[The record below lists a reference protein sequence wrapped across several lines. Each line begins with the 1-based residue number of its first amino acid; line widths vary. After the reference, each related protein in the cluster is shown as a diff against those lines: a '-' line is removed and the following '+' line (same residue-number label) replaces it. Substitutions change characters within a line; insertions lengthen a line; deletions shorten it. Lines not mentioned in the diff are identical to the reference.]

1 LDQSWVTVEQAEQQS
16 SAWRWGNGTLIMTKR
31 RTSKLVFIFVAA
43 VAGFS
48 LHHHAYAASCD
59 AILGKWTWFTKG
71 VVTFNPDGTMR
82 HESGNHGTWECTDPA
97 RGRITLRWRQGG
109 YLNQVVV
116 SADGNGLS
124 STDPSQ
130 QFVTAKRVGAA
141 GTEQSVKNPA
151 RSPNAAN
158 VILTTQPDGARQLP
172 NDLPELMH
180 AARQRA
186 QLWRVDAIPVS
197 LKFEDRNA
205 PNPKMR
211 GPEITISFFSPAAG
225 NGLLARV
232 TSDGARTSEFNQ
244 PVNWGRLP
252 LPPVFVDLPA
262 AVRIA
267 RKNGMK
273 DAVSRARLDIWSP
286 SGAPPVLA
294 WMIGDKTVN
303 GATGEIIDYDV
314 TGYIARYN
322 AQWQHATKG
331 LLALMRAARGG
342 ASSGG
347 SSTIGGDS
355 SYPGSGSDKPY
366 DDGSAAR
373 QEYER
378 RAAESRAYWNG
389 SADDYNRVK
398 NGQCTWSDSSKFG
411 C

>member
-1 LDQSWVTVEQAEQQS
+1 MANQRFL
-16 SAWRWGNGTLIMTKR
+16 L
-31 RTSKLVFIFVAA
+31 LVFVFMAMINT
-43 VAGFS
+43 G
-48 LHHHAYAASCD
+48 LMTEPAYTASCD
-59 AILGKWTWFTKG
+59 AILGKWAWFTKG
-71 VVTFNPDGTMR
+71 VVTFNPDGTMV
-82 HESGNHGTWECTDPA
+82 HEPGNDGTWECTDAA

-109 YLNQVVV
+109 YVNQVAL

-130 QFVTAKRVGAA
+130 QFFTAKRIRA
-141 GTEQSVKNPA
+141 GGTAQSGKNP
-151 RSPNAAN
+151 SPPVAAKL
-158 VILTTQPDGARQLP
+158 ILTSQADGARQLP
-172 NDLPELMH
+172 KDLPELMH

-186 QLWRVDAIPVS
+186 QLWREDAIPVS

-211 GPEITISFFSPAAG
+211 GPEVTISFFSPASG
-225 NGLLARV
+225 NGMLVRV
-232 TSDGARTSEFNQ
+232 TSDGPRTSEFNQ
-244 PVNWGRLP
+244 IVNWGRLP

-262 AVRIA
+262 ALRIA
-267 RKNGMK
+267 RNNGMK
-273 DAVSRARLDIWSP
+273 GPADRARLDIWNP

-303 GATGEIIDYDV
+303 GATGEMIDYDV

-322 AQWQHATKG
+322 AQWQHAAKG
-331 LLALMRAARGG
+331 LLALMRAAQGG
-342 ASSGG
+342 RSSGG
-347 SSTIGGDS
+347 SPSIGGDS
-355 SYPGSGSDKPY
+355 SYPGSGPDKPY

-378 RAAESRAYWNG
+378 RAAESRAYWSG

-398 NGQCTWSDSSKFG
+398 NGQCTWSDSSRFG

>member
-1 LDQSWVTVEQAEQQS
+1 LE
-16 SAWRWGNGTLIMTKR
+16 TLNSKKRGQRVMTNQKFLI
-31 RTSKLVFIFVAA
+31 LVFIGIAEMITGFLPEPAHA
-43 VAGFS
+43 V
-48 LHHHAYAASCD
+48 SCN
-59 AILGKWTWFTKG
+59 AIVGKWAWFTKG

-82 HESGNHGTWECTDPA
+82 HEPGNDGTWECTDAA

-109 YLNQVVV
+109 YVNQVAL

-124 STDPSQ
+124 STDPAQ
-130 QFVTAKRVGAA
+130 QFVTAKRIGTA
-141 GTEQSVKNPA
+141 GTGQPAKNP
-151 RSPNAAN
+151 SPPSNAAN
-158 VILTTQPDGARQLP
+158 VILTTEADGARQLP
-172 NDLPELMH
+172 KNLPELMH

-186 QLWRVDAIPVS
+186 QLWRPDAIPVS

-225 NGLLARV
+225 NGLLVRV
-232 TSDGARTSEFNQ
+232 TPDGARTSEFNQ
-244 PVNWGRLP
+244 RVNWGRLP

-267 RKNGMK
+267 RKNAMK
-273 DAVSRARLDIWSP
+273 GAVSRARLDIWSP

-322 AQWQHATKG
+322 AQWQHAAKG
-331 LLALMRAARGG
+331 LLALMRAAQGG

-347 SSTIGGDS
+347 SSGIGADSTI
-355 SYPGSGSDKPY
+355 PGAGSDRPY

-398 NGQCTWSDSSKFG
+398 NGQCTWSDSSRFG